1 MIMMVIKKTFL
12 HNACVRPLCMCAWN
26 LHSNYLRPVRLKV
39 HNAVVHL
46 ISFFPS
52 LLSSLPW
59 MKATLTT
66 ALHALSAATL
76 QSVLLPFWP
85 LLLVCQLLVAL
96 KYEVITFGSFNS
108 RNISKA
114 MNSTRMY
121 FNTTL
126 NLTLIALA
134 PEYLQSYY

>member
-66 ALHALSAATL
+66 ALHALSSLYKA
-76 QSVLLPFWP
+76 SI
-85 LLLVCQLLVAL
+85 LLVCQLLVVL
-96 KYEVITFGSFNS
+96 KYEVITFGGLFNS
-108 RNISKA
+108 RI
-114 MNSTRMY
+114 
-121 FNTTL
+121 
-126 NLTLIALA
+126 I
-134 PEYLQSYY
+134 QSNKKCQNVF